1 MKYWHI
7 PFIFVLLLMS
17 SCSEDIGDNS
27 SPENGGAV
35 EIKSVSARIGEA
47 STRASVGGIYIGR
60 DAFVARDRMTL
71 TDIRRTSQPIPAFN
85 YSDMAFDCG
94 EEGGWKRDL
103 NTGSTEEKPDLHPER
118 IYWSDAHSE
127 HTFIGYSVP
136 QQLAEDAFDW
146 MSRATDDGKTVFYGS
161 LGDPTVTTMTQDDKE
176 VAAFIDYTA
185 GNDALKGEDILFAYH
200 DDMVSASGGSEALV
214 TFQHGLANVKVVVN
228 ISGYTGSQAD
238 IQTRVSD
245 LRLCGMHTMYKWTK
259 YNGSAASLTENDQ
272 TVLDGLYG
280 ENNVSYDQKKDI
292 RLWLPDS
299 EGTDVGSNRRFTFH
313 GIVVPE
319 TIGDSPEDR
328 LTVSFKA
335 KYPNPIR
342 PSVDVTNTYTA
353 VMPVPVTFHA
363 GKTTTININLNHKD
377 ELITIGA
384 EYNDWEFTD
393 TPDQGSLKK
402 KSTFLSYNSKEEAKI
417 TTHNDAKA
425 TIDDATW
432 LYKKTDGSVVD
443 IYGHSG
449 NSFDD
454 PYTIT
459 CAEEL
464 LSFAYEVKEGFSE
477 TVMNGSGDAVTSAK
491 DFQGKYVKL
500 DADIVMQRSVTATD
514 ISWVGIGDAAH
525 PFDGRFDGGMRAIS
539 FLQGS
544 PFFAALGQ
552 NSHVTQIRIVST
564 AGEGV
569 TGTGGI
575 TGSNAGNICASSF
588 SGTVTHTGSADFVG
602 GIAGSNTGSIVACS
616 HVGDIVTDGNAA
628 GISGQN
634 SGYIVAS
641 YSAGRL
647 TIGDGCSS
655 SGVAMQVGDAAKVES
670 CYYDST
676 LLIPT
681 DKSDNAKGLT
691 TNYMQRYVFVGPKP
705 SEVSSM
711 DDYKDHPD
719 AMNRAL
725 YNWMMNQTFNEGNSH
740 ILDNFFSYQPGAY
753 PKVE

>member
-17 SCSEDIGDNS
+17 SCSEDSGDNS

-35 EIKSVSARIGEA
+35 EIRSVSARIGEA

-60 DAFVARDRMTL
+60 DAFVAGDRMTL
-71 TDIRRTSQPIPAFN
+71 TDIRRTSKPISAFN

-136 QQLAEDAFDW
+136 QQSQEEDFDW
-146 MSRATDDGKTVFYGS
+146 KPHATGDSMTVFYGS
-161 LGDPTVTTMTQDDKE
+161 LGDPTVTTMTQDDAE

-214 TFQHGLANVKVVVN
+214 TFQHGLASVKVVVN

-259 YNGSAASLTENDQ
+259 NNGSATSLTAYDQ
-272 TVLDGLYG
+272 TALDGLYG
-280 ENNVSYDQKKDI
+280 DNDVSYDQKKDI

-313 GIVVPE
+313 GIVVPD
-319 TIGDSPEDR
+319 TIGDSQEDR

-353 VMPVPVTFHA
+353 VMPVPVTFYA

-402 KSTFLSYNSKEEAKI
+402 KSTFLSYNSKAEGRI
-417 TTHNDAKA
+417 TTHNDSKA

-432 LYKKTDGSVVD
+432 LYKKADGSVVD

-449 NSFDD
+449 NSADD

-477 TVMNGSGDAVTSAK
+477 TRQDYGTSTTEHVNFK
-491 DFQGKYVKL
+491 DKHVKL

-514 ISWVGIGDAAH
+514 ISWVGIGDATH
-525 PFDGRFDGGMRAIS
+525 PFDGCFDGGMRAIS

-575 TGSNAGNICASSF
+575 TGSNAGTICVSSF

-602 GIAGSNTGSIVACS
+602 GIAGSNTGSIVACC

-655 SGVAMQVGDAAKVES
+655 SGVARQVGGAAKVES

-676 LLIPT
+676 LLTPT
-681 DKSDNAKGLT
+681 YNFDNAKGLP
-691 TNYMQRYVFVGPKP
+691 TNYMQRYIFVGPKP

-711 DDYKDHPD
+711 DDYNDYPD

-725 YNWMMNQTFNEGNSH
+725 YNWMMNQTFNEDNSH

>member
-17 SCSEDIGDNS
+17 SCSEDSGDNS

-35 EIKSVSARIGEA
+35 EIRSVSARIGEA

-60 DAFVARDRMTL
+60 DAFVAGDRMTL

-85 YSDMAFDCG
+85 YNDMAFDCG
-94 EEGGWKRDL
+94 EEGGWTRDL
-103 NTGSTEEKPDLHPER
+103 NTGSTVEMPGLHPDR

-136 QQLAEDAFDW
+136 QQSQEEDFDW
-146 MSRATDDGKTVFYGS
+146 KPHATGDGMTVFYGS
-161 LGDPTVTTMTQDDKE
+161 LGNPTVTTMTQDDAE

-200 DDMVSASGGSEALV
+200 DDMVSVSGGSEALV

-228 ISGYTGSQAD
+228 ISGYTGSHAD

-259 YNGSAASLTENDQ
+259 NNGSATSLTADDK
-272 TVLDGLYG
+272 TALDGLYG
-280 ENNVSYDQKKDI
+280 DNDVRYDQKKDI

-319 TIGDSPEDR
+319 TIGDSQEDR

-353 VMPVPVTFHA
+353 VMPVAVTFQA

-402 KSTFLSYNSKEEAKI
+402 KSTFLSYNSKAEGRI
-417 TTHNDAKA
+417 TTHNDSKA

-432 LYKKTDGSVVD
+432 LYKKADGSVVD

-449 NSFDD
+449 NSADD

-477 TVMNGSGDAVTSAK
+477 TRQDYGTSTTEHVNFK
-491 DFQGKYVKL
+491 GKHVKL
-500 DADIVMQRSVTATD
+500 DADIVMQRSVTADD
-514 ISWVGIGDAAH
+514 ITWAGIGDDGH

-564 AGEGV
+564 AGKGV

-575 TGSNAGNICASSF
+575 TGINAGTVCASSF
-588 SGTVTHTGSADFVG
+588 NGTVTHTGSADFVG
-602 GIAGSNTGSIVACS
+602 GIAGSNTGSIVACC

-647 TIGDGCSS
+647 TIGDLCSS

-676 LLIPT
+676 LLTPT
-681 DKSDNAKGLT
+681 DKSDKAIGLT

-705 SEVSSM
+705 SEVSSIF
-711 DDYKDHPD
+711 DYKDYPY

-725 YNWMMNQTFNEGNSH
+725 YNWIKDQTFDEDNSH
-740 ILDNFFSYQPGAY
+740 IKNNFFSYQPGAY

>member
-17 SCSEDIGDNS
+17 SCSEDSGDNS

-35 EIKSVSARIGEA
+35 EISSVSARIGEA

-60 DAFVARDRMTL
+60 DAFVAGDRMTL
-71 TDIRRTSQPIPAFN
+71 TDIRRTIKPIPAFN

-94 EEGGWKRDL
+94 EEGGWTRDL

-136 QQLAEDAFDW
+136 QQLAENAFDW

-161 LGDPTVTTMTQDDKE
+161 LGDPTVTTMTQDDAE

-200 DDMVSASGGSEALV
+200 DDMVSVSGGSEALV

-259 YNGSAASLTENDQ
+259 NNGSATSLTADDK
-272 TVLDGLYG
+272 TALDALYRD
-280 ENNVSYDQKKDI
+280 NNVSYAQKKDI

-319 TIGDSPEDR
+319 TIGETVADR
-328 LTVSFKA
+328 LTMQFTA
-335 KYPNPIR
+335 RYPNPIR
-342 PSVDVTNTYTA
+342 PSEDVIYTYSAT
-353 VMPVPVTFHA
+353 MPGAVTFYA

-402 KSTFLSYNSKEEAKI
+402 KSTFLSYNSKAEGRI

-477 TVMNGSGDAVTSAK
+477 TRQDYGTSTTEHVNFK
-491 DFQGKYVKL
+491 GKHVKL
-500 DADIVMQRSVTATD
+500 DADIVMQRSVTADD
-514 ISWVGIGDAAH
+514 ITWAGIGDAAH

-575 TGSNAGNICASSF
+575 TGSNAGTICASSF
-588 SGTVTHTGSADFVG
+588 NGTVTHTGSADFVG
-602 GIAGSNTGSIVACS
+602 GIAGSNTGSIVACC

-655 SGVAMQVGDAAKVES
+655 SGVARQVGDAARVDS
-670 CYYDST
+670 CYYDNT
-676 LLIPT
+676 LLSPT
-681 DKSDNAKGLT
+681 DNSDNATGLT
-691 TNYMQRYVFVGPKP
+691 TNYMQRYIFVGPKP
-705 SEVSSM
+705 SEVSGI
-711 DDYKDHPD
+711 DDYEGYPY

-725 YNWMMNQTFNEGNSH
+725 YIWIKDQTEDNSH
-740 ILDNFFSYQPGAY
+740 IKNNFFSYQPGAY

>member
-17 SCSEDIGDNS
+17 SCSEDSGDNS

-35 EIKSVSARIGEA
+35 EISSVSARIGEA
-47 STRASVGGIYIGR
+47 STRASVGAIYIGR
-60 DAFVARDRMTL
+60 DAFVAGDRMTL
-71 TDIRRTSQPIPAFN
+71 TDIRRTIKPIPAFN

-103 NTGSTEEKPDLHPER
+103 NTGSTVEKLHPER

-146 MSRATDDGKTVFYGS
+146 MSPDDGKTVFYGS
-161 LGDPTVTTMTQDDKE
+161 LGDPTVTTMTQDDAE

-200 DDMVSASGGSEALV
+200 DDMVSVSGGSEALV

-259 YNGSAASLTENDQ
+259 NNGGATSLTENDQ
-272 TVLDGLYG
+272 TALDGLYG
-280 ENNVSYDQKKDI
+280 GNNVSYAQKKDI

-319 TIGDSPEDR
+319 TIGDSQEDR

-353 VMPVPVTFHA
+353 VMPVAVTFHA

-402 KSTFLSYNSKEEAKI
+402 KSTFLSYNSKAESRI
-417 TTHNDAKA
+417 TTHNDSKA

-432 LYKKTDGSVVD
+432 LYKKADGSVVD

-449 NSFDD
+449 NSADD

-477 TVMNGSGDAVTSAK
+477 TRQDYGTSTTEHVNFK
-491 DFQGKYVKL
+491 DKYVKL
-500 DADIVMQRSVTATD
+500 DADIVMQRSVTADD
-514 ISWVGIGDAAH
+514 ITWAGIGDDGH

-575 TGSNAGNICASSF
+575 TGSNAGTVCASSF

-616 HVGDIVTDGNAA
+616 HVGDIVTNGNAA

-655 SGVAMQVGDAAKVES
+655 SGVAMQVGGAAKVES

-676 LLIPT
+676 LLTPT
-681 DKSDNAKGLT
+681 DKSDKAQELP

-711 DDYKDHPD
+711 DDYKDYPD

-725 YNWMMNQTFNEGNSH
+725 YNWMMDPTFNEDNSH
-740 ILDNFFSYQPGAY
+740 IKNNFFSYQPGAY

>member
-17 SCSEDIGDNS
+17 SCSEDSGDNS

-35 EIKSVSARIGEA
+35 ELRSVSARIGEA

-60 DAFVARDRMTL
+60 DAFVAGDRMTL

-85 YSDMAFDCG
+85 YNDMAFDCG
-94 EEGGWKRDL
+94 EEGGWTRDL
-103 NTGSTEEKPDLHPER
+103 NTGSTVEKPYLHPER

-127 HTFIGYSVP
+127 HAFIGYSVP

-146 MSRATDDGKTVFYGS
+146 KPHATGDGMTVFYGS
-161 LGDPTVTTMTQDDKE
+161 LGNPTVTTMTQDDAE

-200 DDMVSASGGSEALV
+200 DDMVSVSGGSEALV

-228 ISGYTGSQAD
+228 ISGYTGSHAD

-259 YNGSAASLTENDQ
+259 NNGSATSLTENDQ
-272 TVLDGLYG
+272 TALDDLYG
-280 ENNVSYDQKKDI
+280 DNNVSYAQKKDI

-319 TIGDSPEDR
+319 TIGDSQEDR

-342 PSVDVTNTYTA
+342 PSVDVINTYTA
-353 VMPVPVTFHA
+353 VMPVAVTFHA

-402 KSTFLSYNSKEEAKI
+402 KSTFLSYNSKAEGRI
-417 TTHNDAKA
+417 TTHNDSKA

-432 LYKKTDGSVVD
+432 LYKKADGSVVD
-443 IYGHSG
+443 IYGPSG
-449 NSFDD
+449 NSADD

-477 TVMNGSGDAVTSAK
+477 TRQDYGTSTTEHVNFK
-491 DFQGKYVKL
+491 DKYVKL
-500 DADIVMQRSVTATD
+500 DADIVMQRSVTADD
-514 ISWVGIGDAAH
+514 ITWAGIGDDGH

-575 TGSNAGNICASSF
+575 TGSNAGTICVSSF
-588 SGTVTHTGSADFVG
+588 SGTVTHTGSADVVG
-602 GIAGSNTGSIVACS
+602 GIAGSNTGSIVACC

-641 YSAGRL
+641 YTAGRL

-655 SGVAMQVGDAAKVES
+655 SGVAMQVGDAARVES

-676 LLIPT
+676 LLSPN
-681 DKSDNAKGLT
+681 DDSDNAIGLT
-691 TNYMQRYVFVGPKP
+691 TNYMQRYIFVGPKP
-705 SEVSSM
+705 SEVSSI
-711 DDYKDHPD
+711 DDYEGYPY

-725 YNWMMNQTFNEGNSH
+725 YIWIKDQTEDNSH
-740 ILDNFFSYQPGAY
+740 IKNNFFSYQPGAY

>member
-17 SCSEDIGDNS
+17 SCSEDSGDNS

-35 EIKSVSARIGEA
+35 EIRSVSARIGEA

-60 DAFVARDRMTL
+60 DAFVAGDRMTL
-71 TDIRRTSQPIPAFN
+71 TDIRRTSQPISAFN

-103 NTGSTEEKPDLHPER
+103 NTGSTEEMSGLHPER

-127 HTFIGYSVP
+127 HTFIGYSLP

-146 MSRATDDGKTVFYGS
+146 MSRATDDGMTVFYGS

-200 DDMVSASGGSEALV
+200 DDMVSVSGGSEALV

-245 LRLCGMHTMYKWTK
+245 LKLCGMHTMYKWTK
-259 YNGSAASLTENDQ
+259 NNGSATSLTADDQ
-272 TVLDGLYG
+272 TALNGLYG

-319 TIGDSPEDR
+319 TIGDSQEDR

-342 PSVDVTNTYTA
+342 PSVYVTNTYTA
-353 VMPVPVTFHA
+353 VMPVAVTFHA

-402 KSTFLSYNSKEEAKI
+402 KSTFLSYNSKAEGKI
-417 TTHNDAKA
+417 TTHNDSKA

-432 LYKKTDGSVVD
+432 LYKKADGSVVD

-449 NSFDD
+449 NSADD

-477 TVMNGSGDAVTSAK
+477 TRQDYGTSTTEHVNFK
-491 DFQGKYVKL
+491 DKHVKL
-500 DADIVMQRSVTATD
+500 DADIVMQRSVTADD
-514 ISWVGIGDAAH
+514 ITWAGIGDDGH

-575 TGSNAGNICASSF
+575 TGSNAGTVCASSF

-655 SGVAMQVGDAAKVES
+655 SGVARQVGDAARVES

-676 LLIPT
+676 LLTPT
-681 DKSDNAKGLT
+681 DKSDNATELT
-691 TNYMQRYVFVGPKP
+691 TNYMQRYIFVGPKP
-705 SEVSSM
+705 SEVSGI
-711 DDYKDHPD
+711 DDYEGYPY

-725 YNWMMNQTFNEGNSH
+725 YNWRQNDCIKN
-740 ILDNFFSYQPGAY
+740 NFFSYQPGAY